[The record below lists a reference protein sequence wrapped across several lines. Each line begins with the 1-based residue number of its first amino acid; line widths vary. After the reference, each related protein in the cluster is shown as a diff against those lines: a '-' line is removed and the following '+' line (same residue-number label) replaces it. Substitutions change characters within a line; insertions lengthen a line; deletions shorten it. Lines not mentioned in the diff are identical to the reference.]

1 MRLRAWGAAL
11 CALLALPAAA
21 GVTSAEFTDPTDRY
35 PHGVLGDDLEW
46 GGLIIRTDREEF
58 KVKLGDE
65 RVFEDLE
72 PRLWDLDGDGDN
84 EVVVIES
91 HESLGAR
98 LTIYDERG
106 LVGHTP
112 EIGTRFRWLAPLGF
126 ADFDGDGFNEIAFI
140 DRPHLA
146 KTLRLYRYRNGNLT
160 RLPSLQGVTNHRIG
174 QAFIQGGVRDCPGRA
189 PEAIV
194 ADATWT
200 SVLAVTYDGQLY
212 DTDYLGPYTGPQSL
226 RRHLSCS

>member
-1 MRLRAWGAAL
+1 MRPWA
-11 CALLALPAAA
+11 ALLALLAAPAMA
-21 GVTSAEFTDPTDRY
+21 GGITSAEFTDPTDRY

-46 GGLIIRTDREEF
+46 GALILRTDSEEL
-58 KVKLGDE
+58 KVKLKDE

-72 PRLWDLDGDGDN
+72 PRLWDLDNDGDF
-84 EVVVIES
+84 EVVVVES

-112 EIGTRFRWLAPLGF
+112 EIGTRFRWLAPLGH
-126 ADFDGDGFNEIAFI
+126 ADFDGDGFDEIAFI

-174 QAFIQGGVRDCPGRA
+174 QAFIQGGVRECEGRS

-194 ADATWT
+194 ADAGWQ

-212 DTDYLGPYTGPQSL
+212 DTQMLGPYTGPQSL
-226 RRHLSCS
+226 RRHLNCR